1 MYVWAGFRNI
11 WTHGVCLVEND
22 ASSENKGLLLTI
34 KVFFVEMVNLE
45 TKNGDTNIGWPF
57 SHSREGV

>member
-1 MYVWAGFRNI
+1 M
-11 WTHGVCLVEND
+11 END